1 MTKSKDIFGRI
12 VGLDPAH
19 MNTFLRLNEAKTND
33 QLQAESGY
41 GNTVNHIQS
50 LRKQGKV
57 ASVDLGGRTG
67 YVINAEWFN
76 KQPEADRHVFLES
89 CGLGQK
95 STIVSESEASAKTQY
110 WCLNFDHEICLQHGM
125 QNNLWLMQY
134 QYPDLLGNE
143 FQGGNQKGATTRNWK
158 RLGQIRPGDKVV
170 AYLSGNKFFAT
181 GTVIAPRHKKS
192 STDKVDT
199 IDDYIARQ
207 KSHRTQSGFVFYTDA
222 FYENFDDP
230 WRHPVQKLSRYA
242 QRIDVDQWTHVAF
255 EGVSV
260 RGLGDLPPHE
270 LQMAAFKISSDLFDS
285 IDEALSTVS
294 SNEEASAK
302 NSELPMI
309 TEADLM
315 KAESN
320 LVETGYFI
328 PADLVDAREKVLAEI
343 VKRRGQP
350 KFRKALLKAYDSRC
364 AVTRCDAEFALE
376 AAHIIPYCGDDSDH
390 VSNGLLLRA
399 DIHTLFDL
407 GLLRIHP
414 ETLKV
419 HLCPE
424 LQGSSYSK
432 HNGQKIE
439 VPKNSKACPNADAFR
454 RRWQAYT
461 EENGT

>member
-1 MTKSKDIFGRI
+1 
-12 VGLDPAH
+12 
-19 MNTFLRLNEAKTND
+19 
-33 QLQAESGY
+33 
-41 GNTVNHIQS
+41 
-50 LRKQGKV
+50 
-57 ASVDLGGRTG
+57 
-67 YVINAEWFN
+67 
-76 KQPEADRHVFLES
+76 
-89 CGLGQK
+89 
-95 STIVSESEASAKTQY
+95 
-110 WCLNFDHEICLQHGM
+110 
-125 QNNLWLMQY
+125 
-134 QYPDLLGNE
+134 
-143 FQGGNQKGATTRNWK
+143 
-158 RLGQIRPGDKVV
+158 
-170 AYLSGNKFFAT
+170 
-181 GTVIAPRHKKS
+181 
-192 STDKVDT
+192 
-199 IDDYIARQ
+199 
-207 KSHRTQSGFVFYTDA
+207 
-222 FYENFDDP
+222 
-230 WRHPVQKLSRYA
+230 
-242 QRIDVDQWTHVAF
+242 
-255 EGVSV
+255 
-260 RGLGDLPPHE
+260 
-270 LQMAAFKISSDLFDS
+270 MAAFKISSDLFDS

-309 TEADLM
+309 TEADLR

-350 KFRKALLKAYDSRC
+350 KFRKVLLKAYDSRC